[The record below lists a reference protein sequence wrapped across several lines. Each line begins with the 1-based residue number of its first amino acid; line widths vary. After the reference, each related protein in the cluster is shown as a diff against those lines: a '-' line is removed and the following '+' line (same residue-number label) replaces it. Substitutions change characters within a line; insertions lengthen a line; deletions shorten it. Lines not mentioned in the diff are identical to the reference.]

1 MHRDYKKIIGII
13 IIIILITLN
22 INCFYSSPQN
32 FQIYLWIG
40 NPIMQVNGINMEI
53 DPGRGTA
60 PVIIDDRTLMPVRAI
75 IEALGGDISWNGEKK
90 RVSILVN
97 GKEITLIIG
106 SKEIQ
111 VGDAIVISDVAP
123 IILNSRTF
131 LPLRLIAENINCQVA
146 WEGKTRMVTILYNAN
161 PSPTIMPTT
170 SITQTPTPPNSN
182 TVSER
187 EQQMLDFVNAA
198 RAEQGIA
205 PLKFDMEL
213 LEVARTKAKDMAD
226 NDYFSHTSPTYG
238 SPFDMINDFGIEY
251 SYAGENIAKHRSV
264 QNAFDALM
272 NSDGHSK
279 NILNSRFEY
288 IGIGIADKQVGGT
301 IYVQMFMKK

>member
-1 MHRDYKKIIGII
+1 MHRDYKKFIGII
-13 IIIILITLN
+13 IVIILITLN
-22 INCFYSSPQN
+22 INCFYSAPQN

-40 NPIMQVNGINMEI
+40 DPIMQVNGINMEI

-90 RVSILVN
+90 EVSISVN

-106 SKEIQ
+106 NKEIQ

-131 LPLRLIAENINCQVA
+131 LPLRLIAENINCLVA
-146 WEGKTRMVTILYNAN
+146 WEGKTRMVTIFYD
-161 PSPTIMPTT
+161 
-170 SITQTPTPPNSN
+170 
-182 TVSER
+182 E
-187 EQQMLDFVNAA
+187 EQHMLDLVNAV

-205 PLKFDMEL
+205 PLEFDMEL
-213 LEVARTKAKDMAD
+213 QEVARIKAKDMVD

-238 SPFDMINDFGIEY
+238 SPFDMMKDFDIKY
-251 SYAGENIAKHRSV
+251 SYAGENIAKNISV
-264 QNAFDALM
+264 QKAFDAWM
-272 NSDGHSK
+272 NSDGHRK
-279 NILNSRFEY
+279 NILNSRYEY
-288 IGIGIADKQVGGT
+288 IGIGIADNPSGGK
-301 IYVQMFMKK
+301 IYVQMFIKK